1 MAIMMKDTASIA
13 RKYVQRAQA
22 AGGEYAA
29 GVKSPANDWA
39 QNTAAANDAYKQGV
53 AAASARDAFL
63 KGVSAAGTP
72 KWQKKAVEVGATRYP
87 QGVANAESDYAT
99 GFAPYADTIK
109 GLQLPPRAA
118 KGNPQ
123 NIQRVSAVA
132 DALHRKKVGG

>member
-13 RKYVQRAQA
+13 RKFSQRAQA
-22 AGGEYAA
+22 AGAEYTA

-72 KWQKKAVEVGATRYP
+72 KWQKKAIEIGSTRYP
-87 QGVANAESDYAT
+87 QGVAGAEGDYAT
-99 GFAPYADTIK
+99 GFAPYADVLK
-109 GLQLPPRAA
+109 SLSLPPRSMT
-118 KGNPQ
+118 GSPQ
-123 NIQRVSAVA
+123 NLQRVAIPCE
-132 DALHRKKVGG
+132 ALHRKKVGG